1 MDSLWKEGPSFTFS
15 EDRRTVSFDYSF
27 NRWDFEIG
35 GQIPVWTLC
44 DRADWLSFLAVAAL
58 DANLARPDMR
68 VFTRCQVWE
77 ISPSFYSVVRPGRPL
92 KVSSR
97 VVYVGNTS
105 FVKKGEIVDRSTNEI
120 LVKGMVQD
128 VLISMDT
135 RRPTPFP
142 DWLKE
147 NYLHLTSEPRP
158 EMAEVF
164 EKPPA
169 AKTFVYSVTVPPSD
183 IDLNNH
189 TNQRHYI
196 RYCFDCAV
204 VGARQG
210 AYPTVR
216 GDVLKQGVRKVSV
229 LYQKESLEGDVLSVD
244 SWEESPGT
252 LRFQVRKVYENLV
265 QVTLQFHETNKS
277 KL

>member
-1 MDSLWKEGPSFTFS
+1 MDEWKEQGPRFTFS
-15 EDRRTVSFDYSF
+15 EDGRTATLGYSF
-27 NRWDFEIG
+27 NRWDFEKEG
-35 GQIPVWTLC
+35 HIPVWTLC
-44 DRADWLSFLAVAAL
+44 DRAAWLAYYAVAAL
-58 DANLARPDMR
+58 DANLVRPDLR

-77 ISPSFYSVVRPGRPL
+77 ISPSFYSLVRPGSRL

-97 VVYVGNTS
+97 VVYVGKTS
-105 FVKKGEIVDRSTNEI
+105 LVKKGEIIDRSTNEV
-120 LVKGMVQD
+120 LVSGIIQD
-128 VLISMDT
+128 VLISLET
-135 RRPTPFP
+135 RRPMPFP

-147 NYLHLTSEPRP
+147 KYLHLTSEPRP
-158 EMAEVF
+158 EMTEVF

-169 AKTFVYSVTVPPSD
+169 AKTFVYRVTVPSSD
-183 IDLNNH
+183 IDSNDH
-189 TNQRHYI
+189 TNHRHYI

-204 VGARQG
+204 MLAKQG

-229 LYQKESLEGDVLSVD
+229 LYQKESLEGDGLSVE

-252 LRFQVRKVYENLV
+252 LRFQVRKGHDDLV
-265 QVTLQFHETNKS
+265 QVTMQFAGTNKP